1 MTLKLERE
9 TNTSSTGLLNEPV
22 PIPLVSVC
30 ATSRDD
36 LITKNSQH
44 ASTDAATIGRTVR
57 DETQPRSPLSPNGR
71 SHDQWPSPPPTPS
84 LTLLSPSFAMP
95 FTKIFKDVQAHG
107 NTVLT
112 VVYTND
118 VDTVEAYINDYKD
131 ILQGRKE
138 KIVGIDV
145 EYTRDK
151 KRPALIQ
158 LSIGKDDTVLLFQVC
173 ATFEQRCPAFDKF
186 LANPK

>member
-1 MTLKLERE
+1 
-9 TNTSSTGLLNEPV
+9 
-22 PIPLVSVC
+22 
-30 ATSRDD
+30 
-36 LITKNSQH
+36 
-44 ASTDAATIGRTVR
+44 
-57 DETQPRSPLSPNGR
+57 
-71 SHDQWPSPPPTPS
+71 
-84 LTLLSPSFAMP
+84 MP

-118 VDTVEAYINDYKD
+118 VDTVEAYVNDYKD

-173 ATFEQRCPAFDKF
+173 AMFEQRCPAFDKF

>member
-1 MTLKLERE
+1 MKR
-9 TNTSSTGLLNEPV
+9 NHDHHYP
-22 PIPLVSVC
+22 P
-30 ATSRDD
+30 
-36 LITKNSQH
+36 
-44 ASTDAATIGRTVR
+44 TDAATI
-57 DETQPRSPLSPNGR
+57 NG
-71 SHDQWPSPPPTPS
+71 HLPFKFPAATLHHAVQTPAPS
-84 LTLLSPSFAMP
+84 LTLLSPSFAMA
-95 FTKIFKDVQAHG
+95 FTKIFDVQAHG

-118 VDTVEAYINDYKD
+118 VDTVEAYVNDYKD